1 LLKDDDEFRPTYDVR
16 DVFLWEQRKLDRK
29 RLAKASEAADAKVGS
44 AAAAASV
51 REFLTH
57 ELNELRINNNLSDRC
72 VSEIVEY
79 CKKLQRVT
87 ATSLLDL
94 PAHLLTAD
102 SACPAMGLSN
112 FKTKQYAA
120 SLTSEVLALG
130 RVHAIV

>member
-1 LLKDDDEFRPTYDVR
+1 MLKDDDEFRPTYDVR